1 MKKQNPR
8 NEPLLRRLKIVK
20 DYEGYDH
27 DFYKDDDAN
36 ILTYWVFFDKI
47 PDNIK
52 YLLKAIK
59 NLKKEDVNKAD
70 AIKAFKELEKKK
82 LAVFSI
88 NLNNNKIYRARVNKY
103 VQHNGIAS
111 FMYDY
116 IEKDLGIK
124 IEPDIGNQ
132 TADGIAFWEYRK
144 RMKRNPVIKR
154 MKINPN
160 HDQGYSLWLKEQF
173 EKIEYLKTLIKD
185 ERLSPEAQNR
195 ISYLLQ
201 QLIYTVDSMIPKV
214 TVDTFDYD
222 AYNRENEE
230 RRRRERIEELR
241 RRQIQSGMI
250 KKK

>member
-8 NEPLLRRLKIVK
+8 NEHLLRRLKIVK

-27 DFYKDDDAN
+27 DFYKDDEAN

-47 PDNIK
+47 PNNIK
-52 YLLKAIK
+52 YLLKTIK

-70 AIKAFKELEKKK
+70 AIKAFKELDKKK

-103 VQHNGIAS
+103 VQRNGIAS

-132 TADGIAFWEYRK
+132 TIDGIAFWEYRNK
-144 RMKRNPVIKR
+144 MKKNPV
-154 MKINPN
+154 
-160 HDQGYSLWLKEQF
+160 
-173 EKIEYLKTLIKD
+173 
-185 ERLSPEAQNR
+185 
-195 ISYLLQ
+195 
-201 QLIYTVDSMIPKV
+201 
-214 TVDTFDYD
+214 
-222 AYNRENEE
+222 
-230 RRRRERIEELR
+230 
-241 RRQIQSGMI
+241 
-250 KKK
+250 KKKEIQTLCGYKNNLKRLNI